1 MNQPGKVWNVDES
14 GISLDHTP
22 PKVLSR
28 CGYQPYSVTSGR
40 SSTTTL
46 VAAVSALGQTLPPY
60 MIYKGQRLTEEL
72 ICNGM

>member
-1 MNQPGKVWNVDES
+1 MSRQRQLK
-14 GISLDHTP
+14 HTP
-22 PKVLSR
+22 
-28 CGYQPYSVTSGR
+28 VTSVR

-72 ICNGM
+72 ICNGMEGCIKMPHD